1 MRSRPAFDSRNFRP
15 VEQISTEIFDKRL
28 APCDPVAAA

>member
-15 VEQISTEIFDKRL
+15 VEQTSTEVFDKRL
-28 APCDPVAAA
+28 ARCDPVAVA